1 MACNGCGNCEA
12 IGLVEQWENARPSLN
27 ERLHALCREIPPTAP
42 EFADIEARL
51 HAVYRG
57 FVPGND
63 EVLDRFVQVTKT
75 AKNDEVLDRFVQVT
89 KTAKLDR
96 FVQVTKTAKNDGVPL
111 FATECIGVALG
122 LALNYGLSVETR
134 KTAMTLFCDIYEAAT
149 L

>member
-12 IGLVEQWENARPSLN
+12 IGRQAQWENARPSLN

-75 AKNDEVLDRFVQVT
+75 AKND
-89 KTAKLDR
+89 
-96 FVQVTKTAKNDGVPL
+96 GVPL
-111 FATECIGVALG
+111 FATERIGVTLG
-122 LALNYGLSVETR
+122 LALNYDLSVETR
-134 KTAMTLFCDIYEAAT
+134 KKAMTLFCDIYEAAT

>member
-1 MACNGCGNCEA
+1 MTCNGCGNCEA
-12 IGLVEQWENARPSLN
+12 IGLVEQWQYARLSFN
-27 ERLHALCREIPPTAP
+27 ERFHELCAEIPPTAP

-75 AKNDEVLDRFVQVT
+75 AKND
-89 KTAKLDR
+89 
-96 FVQVTKTAKNDGVPL
+96 GVPL
-111 FATECIGVALG
+111 FATEYIGVTLG
-122 LALNYGLSVETR
+122 LALSYDLSVETR
-134 KTAMTLFCDIYEAAT
+134 KKAMTLFCDIYEAAT

>member
-1 MACNGCGNCEA
+1 MACNGCGNCES
-12 IGLVEQWENARPSLN
+12 IGRQVHWEDVRPSLN

-75 AKNDEVLDRFVQVT
+75 AKND
-89 KTAKLDR
+89 
-96 FVQVTKTAKNDGVPL
+96 GVSL
-111 FATECIGVALG
+111 FAIEYASVTFGWSLNSALP
-122 LALNYGLSVETR
+122 VEVR
-134 KTAMTLFCDIYEAAT
+134 KKAMTLFCDIYEAAT